1 MLASVWIS
9 WVETETGSV
18 LQEAGRAFT
27 DPADLG
33 AAAGAGAGA
42 GAGGGAEISQG
53 TVWLTELL
61 LAPLEMEVEGPGPLC
76 WPGDTDDGI

>member
-1 MLASVWIS
+1 MLARLARLDSVWIS

-27 DPADLG
+27 DPADL
-33 AAAGAGAGA
+33 AAGAGAGA
-42 GAGGGAEISQG
+42 GVSGGGGAISQG

-61 LAPLEMEVEGPGPLC
+61 LAPLAVAEEGPG
-76 WPGDTDDGI
+76 GTDGGT